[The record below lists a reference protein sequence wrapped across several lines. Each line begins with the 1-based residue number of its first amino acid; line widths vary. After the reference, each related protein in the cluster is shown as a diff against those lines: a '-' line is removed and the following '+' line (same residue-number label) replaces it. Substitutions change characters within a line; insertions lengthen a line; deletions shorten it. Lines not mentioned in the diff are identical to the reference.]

1 MRATTAARIA
11 WPVALLSI
19 ALGLA
24 ACVVAGLNGDSVVT
38 FLEAHQGIG
47 LTIALSFPFV
57 GTLIVTRDRRNAIG
71 WIMVGTGLCLGLYIF
86 SGEVAEYTRA
96 RGVVGELT
104 NWLSA
109 WINLVGIVA
118 SSTYLFLLFPDGRL
132 PSRRWRPLLWLV
144 VLVNVAGPLT
154 VAVLAWPERSSIS
167 GEGFDGG
174 LTGAVWGATFSAA
187 LLLALPCI
195 VATFVRL
202 RRARGVLRQ
211 QMKWFVYLAIATL
224 PLGFLGQLPG
234 LIGPLFEILQ
244 FWLLLGGIA
253 IGIFRYRLWDIDRI
267 LNRTLVYGLLTAIL
281 AGLYAVG
288 VLVVGHAVS
297 STGRASSLVVAA
309 TTLAVAAAFQPLRRR
324 IQRVVDRRF
333 NRRRYDAA
341 RTIDAFASRLRDQ
354 VDLGTLR
361 GDLLAV
367 VDDTMSPATTGL
379 WLRPER
385 PGR

>member
-1 MRATTAARIA
+1 M
-11 WPVALLSI
+11 
-19 ALGLA
+19 
-24 ACVVAGLNGDSVVT
+24 
-38 FLEAHQGIG
+38 
-47 LTIALSFPFV
+47 
-57 GTLIVTRDRRNAIG
+57 
-71 WIMVGTGLCLGLYIF
+71 CLGVYIL
-86 SGEVAEYTRA
+86 SGEVARFTGA
-96 RGVVGELT
+96 RGALGELA

-109 WINLVGIVA
+109 WVNLAGVVA
-118 SSTYLFLLFPDGRL
+118 SSTFPFLLFPDGRL
-132 PSRRWRPLLWLV
+132 PSRRWRPLLWLIT
-144 VLVNVAGPLT
+144 LVSVGGPLATAALTWPHRAQLESATGPQEGLANT
-154 VAVLAWPERSSIS
+154 VWTFVFLGALVLA
-167 GEGFDGG
+167 
-174 LTGAVWGATFSAA
+174 V
-187 LLLALPCI
+187 PCI

-202 RRARGVLRQ
+202 RRATGVLRQ
-211 QMKWFVYLAIATL
+211 QMKWFVYLAITTL
-224 PLGFLGQLPG
+224 PLGFLGQVHP
-234 LIGPLFEILQ
+234 LIGPLFEIVQ
-244 FWLLLGGIA
+244 YSLLICGIA

-267 LNRTLVYGLLTAIL
+267 VNRTLVYGLLTAVL

-288 VLVVGHAVS
+288 VLVIGHAVS
-297 STGRASSLVVAA
+297 PAGRANSLVVAA

-341 RTIDAFASRLRDQ
+341 RTIDAFAGRLRDQ